1 MKRFSFRKS
10 RKDPIQEMER
20 RLEEEME
27 ALRRELVSLEKDG
40 SGPLQADSAQPE
52 APRLI
57 VEHQGSEKL
66 SSQTWDLEPESMP
79 NDPDEKETSEEAEI
93 ESGPGWLVRLKL
105 AWQVFVDYCSR
116 KWGRFKR
123 RAPVWIRRGI
133 REAQASILDP
143 SAETFQNK
151 NAPPLLR
158 NEKRRARNRFFALA
172 VLFSIVIFF
181 ILKKIYSDY

>member
-1 MKRFSFRKS
+1 
-10 RKDPIQEMER
+10 MER

-27 ALRRELVSLEKDG
+27 ALRKELVSLEQGGAD
-40 SGPLQADSAQPE
+40 PLQATAIQPE
-52 APRLI
+52 ERKLL
-57 VEHQGSEKL
+57 VEQRESEKI
-66 SSQTWDLEPESMP
+66 SGQTWDLEPESMP
-79 NDPDEKETSEEAEI
+79 NGPDEKETSEEEEI

-105 AWQVFVDYCSR
+105 VWQLFRGYCLR
-116 KWGRFKR
+116 KWGRFRR

-172 VLFSIVIFF
+172 VLFSIVIFC
-181 ILKKIYSDY
+181 ILKKVYSEY